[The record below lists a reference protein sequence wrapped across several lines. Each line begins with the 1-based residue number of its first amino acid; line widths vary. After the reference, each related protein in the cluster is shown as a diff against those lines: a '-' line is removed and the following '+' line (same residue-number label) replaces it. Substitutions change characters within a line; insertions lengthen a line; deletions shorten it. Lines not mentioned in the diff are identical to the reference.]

1 MVPSEPLLGGGGE
14 AWRTDTAHGARRT
27 GGERGASTNWCDCS
41 CCSPLQHGLSR
52 QRACQ
57 VPSPS
62 QSASRASTWNCRP
75 ATASEKGARGAEF
88 AGATPSSGTALG
100 QTLTMWCARG
110 RRPTLRA
117 AGLPKPVWA
126 IMIPSEP
133 FGGAGALAH
142 DGSGAGASGLAA
154 SERVGA
160 LCAHWTFGLCGCCC
174 CNSCC
179 CCSSC
184 CCSS

>member
-1 MVPSEPLLGGGGE
+1 MVPSEPLWGGGGD
-14 AWRTDTAHGARRT
+14 ARRTDTTHGARRT
-27 GGERGASTNWCDCS
+27 GSERGASTNWCGLS

-88 AGATPSSGTALG
+88 AGAGATPSSGTAPG

-110 RRPTLRA
+110 GRPKLRA

-133 FGGAGALAH
+133 LWGGGGESRRTDTAHGARRTGRPLQQQQQH
-142 DGSGAGASGLAA
+142 QQQQ
-154 SERVGA
+154 
-160 LCAHWTFGLCGCCC
+160 HQIP
-174 CNSCC
+174 
-179 CCSSC
+179 
-184 CCSS
+184 